1 MIAYAPTQLIAKLP
15 RSVKTILRSKK
26 QRFFTTN
33 TPLVIFTNHPTPL
46 DLTLNHLT
54 IGTSDHCY
62 LPISRD
68 VYHFPFRTGTVNQI
82 EIRDFLDNFSDLSH
96 LENFFIECHRIL
108 KSDGILNLA
117 HQILHDSATDPG
129 SLRHLWDTAPSWCQT
144 SSQLD
149 TWITQTES
157 KYRGFFPV
165 GLIKAT
171 MTKYYLSESDDRF
184 AKLDLI
190 SQPIALPS
198 LNQVSGIHNVYLGYG
213 DPIALVAKLKSR
225 LNDPFFQGRKFIT
238 VGGSGMYLNLL
249 PYLNPSSVVIY
260 DINPLQINYTKILL
274 QLIKRSAS
282 REQFLS
288 RLFSRPYHPNHQ
300 QFLRQPHDPKLFAQ
314 TKKMVGKMTSFD
326 ETIGSIAL
334 GEYTE
339 FSPELYGL
347 KIASNSYCQYL
358 TVSKQQG
365 FYPGTNINY
374 WCLHEGF
381 LKNKQSY
388 TKVKQALEKAKVI
401 TASLD
406 DPVLLKEYDHNS
418 IAYVTNIGEVDWLRG
433 ELTQV
438 SDEQAYIAKV
448 SRLVP
453 NVGQDFIQAWRNE
466 YRGFINFINKERY
479 NTWIIDVMGNIT
491 SMKTIEKNRL
501 SAHNWLWKYLEPHL
515 VGRSLE
521 IIHLPDN
528 TWGFTEHL
536 PSVSYQK
543 FLGSS
548 KFKNDALITHLLL
561 ENGVSLK
568 QFIAVL
574 TKASSLCKKLII
586 IERYSGGHAS
596 SLSLDDLITHI
607 TQIDNL
613 ATSHITIEVTGA
625 GRPDQSSGLK
635 PTSLR
640 NLIITCTI

>member
-1 MIAYAPTQLIAKLP
+1 MIAYTPTQLIAKLP
-15 RSVKTILRSKK
+15 RSLKTTIRSKK
-26 QRFFTTN
+26 QRFFTKN
-33 TPLVIFTNHPTPL
+33 TPLVIFTNHPTQL

-54 IGTSDHCY
+54 IGTSDDCY
-62 LPISRD
+62 LPIPCGR
-68 VYHFPFRTGTVNQI
+68 YHFPFKTGTVGQI

-96 LENFFIECHRIL
+96 LENFLIECHRIL

-117 HQILHDSATDPG
+117 HQILHDTASNPG
-129 SLRHLWDTAPSWCQT
+129 TLRHLWDTAPSWCQT
-144 SSQLD
+144 SSELS
-149 TWITQTES
+149 TWVRQIES
-157 KYRGFFPV
+157 RYRGFFPIT
-165 GLIKAT
+165 LIKAI
-171 MTKYYLSESDDRF
+171 MSRYYQSESEDRF
-184 AKLDLI
+184 VKRNLI

-198 LNQVSGIHNVYLGYG
+198 LNQVGGTHNVYLGYG
-213 DPIALVAKLKSR
+213 DPITLVAKLKSR
-225 LNDPFFQGRKFIT
+225 LTDPFFQGRKLIT

-274 QLIKRSAS
+274 QLIDRSAT
-282 REQFLS
+282 REHFLS

-300 QFLRQPHDPKLFAQ
+300 QFLRQPSDSKILAQ
-314 TKKMVGKMTSFD
+314 TKKMIGKMPSFN
-326 ETIGSIAL
+326 ETVGSIAL
-334 GEYTE
+334 GEYSE
-339 FSPELYGL
+339 FSPEIYGL

-358 TVSKQQG
+358 TVSKQQD

-374 WCLHEGF
+374 WCLNEGF

-388 TKVKQALEKAKVI
+388 TKVKNSLKQAKII

-406 DPVLLKEYDHNS
+406 DPSLLKEYDHNS

-438 SDEQAYIAKV
+438 TDEQAYITKV
-448 SRLVP
+448 SQLVP
-453 NVGQDFIQAWRNE
+453 NVGEDFIQAWRNE
-466 YRGFINFINKERY
+466 YRGFINFINKQRY
-479 NTWIIDVMGNIT
+479 NIWIIDVMGNIT

-501 SAHNWLWKYLEPHL
+501 TSHNWLWKYLEPQL
-515 VGRSLE
+515 IGRSLE

-548 KFKNDALITHLLL
+548 KFKHDTLITHLLL

-568 QFIAVL
+568 HFLAVL

-586 IERYSGGHAS
+586 IERYNGAEAS
-596 SLSLDDLITHI
+596 SLSLDDLIAHLM
-607 TQIDNL
+607 QIENL
-613 ATSHITIEVTGA
+613 ASSHITIEVTGA
-625 GRPDQSSGLK
+625 GLPDQSSGLK
-635 PTSLR
+635 PTTLR